1 MMGMPTSTNEHLS
14 DVTGTV
20 QDHDGDRSGGRSD
33 RFFKEASEP
42 RNYPSPH
49 SRLNQGLRLVWRIV
63 WLLAYRPSPKV
74 FHGWRRL
81 LLRGFGA
88 KIAKDAYTHPSVKI
102 WAPWNLEMGSL
113 SCLGPDVDCYSVDR
127 IVIAPRAVVSQ
138 YSFLCTATHD
148 YRVASRPVV
157 TSPIVIRER
166 AWVAADAFIGPGVTI
181 GEGAVV
187 GARSSVYRD
196 VEPWT
201 IVAGNPARI
210 LKNYTHT
217 ADRESR

>member
-1 MMGMPTSTNEHLS
+1 MGMSSSSEECLS
-14 DVTGTV
+14 DAGMTAKGC
-20 QDHDGDRSGGRSD
+20 DEKRNDSMSDRSLTA
-33 RFFKEASEP
+33 ASGP
-42 RNYPSPH
+42 RDYPSPH
-49 SRLNQGLRLVWRIV
+49 SRLNQVMRLLWRIV

-74 FHGWRRL
+74 FHGWRRF
-81 LLRGFGA
+81 LLRRFGA
-88 KIAKDAYTHPSVKI
+88 KIAKDAYPHPSVRI

-127 IVIAPRAVVSQ
+127 VVIGPRAIVSQ

-157 TSPIVIRER
+157 TAPIVIGER
-166 AWVAADAFIGPGVTI
+166 AWVAADVFIGPGVII
-181 GEGAVV
+181 GDGAVV

-201 IVAGNPARI
+201 VVAGTPARAI
-210 LKNYTHT
+210 RKYRP
-217 ADRESR
+217 DP